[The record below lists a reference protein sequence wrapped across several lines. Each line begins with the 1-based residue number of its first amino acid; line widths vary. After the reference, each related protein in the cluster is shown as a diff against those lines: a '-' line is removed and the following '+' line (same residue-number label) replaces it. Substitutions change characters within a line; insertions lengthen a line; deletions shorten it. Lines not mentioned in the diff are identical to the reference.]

1 MKAII
6 VVNVFCF
13 VFFLLSN
20 SMCCDYQFQVC
31 PGHSTMGTLLL
42 VSQQWSEAPNRKQE
56 VRAVSLDLSL
66 GIQHSL
72 TSYTACKTRCLR
84 HPAELSALVGSE
96 REALLT
102 RGVMLGGA
110 RFSVIRDSMN
120 TDQKTI
126 DLRGRPGP
134 EHPSVSLAVGRASS
148 ALVLVM
154 GKEGVHG
161 GNLNKKVAEMAEHLC
176 KSGL

>member
-1 MKAII
+1 MAEGWAQYVESLMADGTCQDAAIAGC
-6 VVNVFCF
+6 V
-13 VFFLLSN
+13 
-20 SMCCDYQFQVC
+20 DC
-31 PGHSTMGTLLL
+31 PG
-42 VSQQWSEAPNRKQE
+42 VWSSVP
-56 VRAVSLDLSL
+56 
-66 GIQHSL
+66 GL
-72 TSYTACKTRCLR
+72 TFSKVT
-84 HPAELSALVGSE
+84 PAELSALVGSE
-96 REALLT
+96 RDALLT
-102 RGVMLGGA
+102 RGVLLGGA
-110 RFSVIRDSMN
+110 RFSVIRDGMN

-161 GNLNKKVAEMAEHLC
+161 GNLNKKVAEMADHLR